1 MKTKVITAF
10 LAVFMLAMTACGTIS
25 PPIQNAA
32 ETTATTP
39 ITAESVLD
47 SAVSSEVESTVNNEQ
62 VKSDTFI
69 AEFFD
74 SNISFADT
82 SELVTESM
90 KDCAFENETDNFN
103 GVNKVTLKGKNG
115 GGMLNVMCIDLS
127 QSQLE
132 IARIAATKKPKY
144 LLLENVPGLL
154 SHDQGRTFAAILS
167 TLDELGYDVVWEVL
181 NSADFGVPQ
190 SRKRV
195 YIIGFHRE
203 KCAGKVLSFTDANPK
218 TLVKRISGREGNRVY
233 SADGLSITLTSQAGG
248 FGGKTGLYEIIGLP
262 IKSKT
267 KSGYQI
273 ALPGDSI
280 DLAYPNMNSR
290 RGRVGK
296 EIAHT
301 LTTSCNQGYY
311 AFGIDM
317 NPEPKITELARCI
330 TARQDSGIGHHKCE
344 KSGVV
349 LITDPIAVLDPAKAE
364 TRQQGRRF
372 KLPNE
377 PMFTLTVT
385 DRHGV
390 VYCGYIRKLMP
401 LECWRLQG
409 FTDEQFNKVKAT
421 GMSDAQL
428 YKQAGNAVTT
438 NVIEA
443 IGKYISEI
451 DKENGN
457 GTEDKNI

>member
-1 MKTKVITAF
+1 MIKYFDIFAGIGGFRSGLEKAGGFKCVGYCEIDKYAKKAYETLYDTRNEVYYDDARKIDPNE
-10 LAVFMLAMTACGTIS
+10 LPNLDLICGGFPCQSFSI
-25 PPIQNAA
+25 AG
-32 ETTATTP
+32 
-39 ITAESVLD
+39 
-47 SAVSSEVESTVNNEQ
+47 
-62 VKSDTFI
+62 KRKGFSD
-69 AEFFD
+69 
-74 SNISFADT
+74 
-82 SELVTESM
+82 
-90 KDCAFENETDNFN
+90 
-103 GVNKVTLKGKNG
+103 
-115 GGMLNVMCIDLS
+115 
-127 QSQLE
+127 
-132 IARIAATKKPKY
+132 
-144 LLLENVPGLL
+144 NVPGLL
-154 SHDQGRTFAAILS
+154 SHDQGRTFATILS
-167 TLDELGYDVVWEVL
+167 TLDELGYDVAWEVL
-181 NSADFGVPQ
+181 NSADFEVPQ

-195 YIIGFHRE
+195 YIVGFHRE
-203 KCAGKVLSFTDANPK
+203 KCAGKVLSFTNANPK

-311 AFGIDM
+311 ALGIDM
-317 NPEPKITELARCI
+317 NPEPKVTELARCI
-330 TARQDSGIGHHKCE
+330 TARQDSGIGHHKGE
-344 KSGVV
+344 KSGVF

-409 FTDEQFNKVKAT
+409 FTDEQFERVKAT

-428 YKQAGNAVTT
+428 YKQAGNAVS
-438 NVIEA
+438 VPVVE
-443 IGKYISEI
+443 EI
-451 DKENGN
+451 ARNLLKFDEEIN
-457 GTEDKNI
+457 

>member
-1 MKTKVITAF
+1 MTQEKSTQTSFLISTLYAEDSLAKAFQSLEKGAALTMQEELSSLKLPELPPSKNLNICCLRTFPDCYRITV
-10 LAVFMLAMTACGTIS
+10 LA
-25 PPIQNAA
+25 
-32 ETTATTP
+32 
-39 ITAESVLD
+39 
-47 SAVSSEVESTVNNEQ
+47 
-62 VKSDTFI
+62 
-69 AEFFD
+69 
-74 SNISFADT
+74 
-82 SELVTESM
+82 
-90 KDCAFENETDNFN
+90 
-103 GVNKVTLKGKNG
+103 
-115 GGMLNVMCIDLS
+115 
-127 QSQLE
+127 
-132 IARIAATKKPKY
+132 
-144 LLLENVPGLL
+144 
-154 SHDQGRTFAAILS
+154 SHGGRTFATILG
-167 TLDELGYDVVWEVL
+167 TLDELGYDVAWQVL
-181 NSADFGVPQ
+181 NSANFGVAQ

-195 YIIGFHRE
+195 FIVGFHRE
-203 KCAGKVLSFTDANPK
+203 KCSGKVLSFTDANPK

-311 AFGIDM
+311 ALGIDM
-317 NPEPKITELARCI
+317 NPEPKVTELARCI
-330 TARQDSGIGHHKCE
+330 TARQDSGIGHHKGE

-349 LITDPIAVLDPAKAE
+349 LITDPIAVLTPEKE
-364 TRQQGRRF
+364 KVRQQGRRF

-409 FTDEQFNKVKAT
+409 FTDEQFERVKAT

-443 IGKYISEI
+443 LAKYILDI
-451 DKENGN
+451 DKENVN
-457 GTEDKNI
+457 GTDNQNF

>member
-1 MKTKVITAF
+1 MPDFDLLCAGFPCQAF
-10 LAVFMLAMTACGTIS
+10 SIAGKRAGFSDARGT
-25 PPIQNAA
+25 
-32 ETTATTP
+32 
-39 ITAESVLD
+39 LFF
-47 SAVSSEVESTVNNEQ
+47 EVARLV
-62 VKSDTFI
+62 
-69 AEFFD
+69 
-74 SNISFADT
+74 AD
-82 SELVTESM
+82 
-90 KDCAFENETDNFN
+90 KRPAYF
-103 GVNKVTLKGKNG
+103 
-115 GGMLNVMCIDLS
+115 
-127 QSQLE
+127 
-132 IARIAATKKPKY
+132 
-144 LLLENVPGLL
+144 LLENVPGLL
-154 SHDQGRTFAAILS
+154 SHNGGRTFATILG

-181 NSADFGVPQ
+181 NSANFGVAQ

-195 YIIGFHRE
+195 FIVGFHRE
-203 KCAGKVLSFTDANPK
+203 KCSGKVLSFTDANPK
-218 TLVKRISGREGNRVY
+218 TLVQRIPGKEGNRVY
-233 SADGLSITLTSQAGG
+233 SVERLSIMLTSQAGG
-248 FGGKTGLYEIIGLP
+248 FGGKTGLYEILGLP
-262 IKSKT
+262 IKVKT
-267 KSGYQI
+267 KTGYQI

-280 DLAYPNMNSR
+280 DLAYPDMNSR

-311 AFGIDM
+311 AMCIDM
-317 NPEPKITELARCI
+317 NPEPKVTELARCI
-330 TARQDSGIGHHKCE
+330 TSRQDSGIGHHKGE
-344 KSGVV
+344 KSGVILV
-349 LITDPIAVLDPAKAE
+349 TEPIAVLTPAKEAV
-364 TRQQGRRF
+364 RQQGRRF
-372 KLPNE
+372 KLPDE
-377 PMFTLTVT
+377 PMFTITVT